1 MLELNPTI
9 EFKVSDATES
19 RMCSVKE
26 SQMSAVRCMEGLREK
41 MEMYM
46 KAGDVLNHTKRGRS
60 TVEDTKIARE
70 KSLSIW
76 KQGGCTMAEAARK
89 GGADVGSFRKWL
101 IENGYHTAKSR

>member
-1 MLELNPTI
+1 
-9 EFKVSDATES
+9 
-19 RMCSVKE
+19 
-26 SQMSAVRCMEGLREK
+26 MEGLREK

-76 KQGGCTMAEAARK
+76 KQGGCTMAEAATQ

-101 IENGYHTAKSR
+101 IKNGHHTPKSR